1 MMLLFLLF
9 LSFSSPAQSDPEAK
23 KILDKLSTYYN
34 SLSKV
39 EVTFDLSINFAEQKP
54 EIQTGKIL
62 KSGNKFI
69 ASIGPQ
75 EFINDGNAIYLILHP
90 SKEIQISSIEDSQET
105 MGISPTNFF
114 DFYQNNEYEF
124 AITQTKGELKF
135 IEFKP
140 LDKWSDYS
148 KLRMTVN
155 HVNNRILKLEAF
167 GKDGSQYIF
176 TIKNTNANPSIT
188 STTFAFS
195 KEKYKS
201 YEILDLR
208 Q

>member
-1 MMLLFLLF
+1 M
-9 LSFSSPAQSDPEAK
+9 
-23 KILDKLSTYYN
+23 
-34 SLSKV
+34 
-39 EVTFDLSINFAEQKP
+39 EVSFDLTIDFPEQEP
-54 EIQTGKIL
+54 ETQAGKIL

-69 ASIGPQ
+69 ASLGSQ
-75 EFINDGNAIYLILHP
+75 EFINDGKAFYLILHP
-90 SKEIQISSIEDSQET
+90 SKEIQITSSEESQET
-105 MGISPTNFF
+105 TGISPANFF

-148 KLRMTVN
+148 KLRMTIN

-167 GKDGSQYIF
+167 GKDGSQYII
-176 TIKNTNANPSIT
+176 TVKNTNTSPSIT
-188 STTFAFS
+188 PSTFAFN

-201 YEILDLR
+201 YEIIDLR

>member
-1 MMLLFLLF
+1 MKLILFLF
-9 LSFSSPAQSDPEAK
+9 LSFSALAQSDPEAK
-23 KILDKLSTYYN
+23 KILDKLSTYYIN
-34 SLSKV
+34 LSKV
-39 EVTFDLSINFAEQKP
+39 EVTFDLTIDFAEQDP

-69 ASIGPQ
+69 ASLGSQ
-75 EFINDGNAIYLILHP
+75 EFINDGNAFYLILHP
-90 SKEIQISSIEDSQET
+90 SKEIQISTAEESQET

-167 GKDGSQYIF
+167 GKDGSHYIF
-176 TIKNTNANPSIT
+176 TIKNTNTNPTIT
-188 STTFAFS
+188 PATFAFN
-195 KEKYKS
+195 KEKFKS
-201 YEILDLR
+201 YEIIDLR